1 MHNYDTTTLHK
12 QNADLMAEVAAL
24 REQLNNA
31 TDWAHAALDRSA
43 KLELERNVLRTQLSE
58 ARHAIRFAVSLLGPE
73 YCDENKP
80 LNVLRRVLEG
90 NGSR

>member
-12 QNADLMAEVAAL
+12 QNADLTANVAVL

-43 KLELERNVLRTQLSE
+43 KLDSERNVLRTQLGE
-58 ARHAIRFAVSLLGPE
+58 ARHAISFAVDYLGPE